1 MCAAHMHIIIPIMS
15 DAINKFRYILALFR
29 LLTCILSLQV
39 VTVRNLLYAHNSSLW
54 NNGMKKT
61 TQVGAVPMVTI
72 WVHGTKGTARM
83 LPFKTVQLF
92 FDCLVGLN
100 HYALLTPDYHHRK
113 IAEMLHESEPEQF
126 PLEHFYIFG
135 WSGTLSFQ
143 DREKAARDLDSE
155 IIELIQRYKIQYD
168 CTPRLRIITHSHGGN
183 VVLNLARVHNPK
195 ALSYVVNELVLLA
208 CPVQVVTAKL
218 AQETMFES
226 VCHLFSKTDI
236 FQVIDMQGLYRNNVK
251 APLFS
256 QRRFFTSHTMIQI
269 ALKKGHRP
277 LAHIEFLLKYFLQAL
292 PTILIEARLLH
303 QNSMLADHV
312 HTIDIKKVEE
322 ST

>member
-1 MCAAHMHIIIPIMS
+1 MS
-15 DAINKFRYILALFR
+15 DAINKYRYFLALFR

-39 VTVRNLLYAHNSSLW
+39 VTMRNLLCAHNSSLW

-61 TQVGAVPMVTI
+61 IQVGAMPMVTI

-92 FDCLVGLN
+92 FDCLPGLN
-100 HYALLTPDYHHRK
+100 HYSLLRSDYHHRK

-195 ALSYVVNELVLLA
+195 AIFYVVNELVLLA

-218 AQETMFES
+218 AQATMFES

-236 FQVIDMQGLYRNNVK
+236 FQIIDMQGLYRNNVK

-277 LAHIEFLLKYFLQAL
+277 LAHIEFLLKYFLQTL

-303 QNSMLADHV
+303 QNSILAGHV

-322 ST
+322 STQ